1 MEAVDSKPTV
11 MRSPNVNRHIVAMSW
26 QEIREQLQQNLDQPL
41 SNQLCQL
48 YNQLHIPMII
58 RRKYARW
65 FEDNIWPDVM
75 EEQKACRLYK
85 ELMNFMSDDIETLK
99 EDQDHVLE
107 AVEIAHA
114 KMKIKESFGQHPTEF
129 LKAVIHALDDEKK
142 IISGY
147 KVQVKME
154 EEVEEEVAIHDI
166 FSPQLED
173 MRREIE
179 NLEQLAATANNHL
192 SVAKQKKEDMLEDK
206 DFDYSVVLSQM
217 GGTINQEQLYN
228 MFTEK
233 QNETKRIIEENIVS
247 FNGNRQMVQVTLRKK
262 LEDLQLLHTQI
273 LEKVS
278 EFKHQQKLAFVRA
291 AVKPRIEEVEKWCGN
306 LGNVCWKLFQL
317 TNSPEFREVISTSLH
332 SVEEM
337 EQKVAPSIA
346 AEDNAEVEAMIRKL
360 RGMFKKLLEE
370 TFIVTTQPPEVLKM
384 VGARNKGTSRE
395 FHTSVSILALSYLQI
410 EQISSNVVASFF
422 AETDIGTY
430 KRKKQVSCSLQNN
443 EAQFK
448 ATGSRPEACFNELK
462 VKDFSRMKENDDSR
476 VSKQFYRVTFSTKV
490 TLQSE
495 WIFDLETM
503 SLPIIINT
511 GSNQACEA
519 LGSLLWYCYNTDDV
533 YHNFQ
538 QPFPNDLPLDKVLDM
553 LSCCLRTISPRDLQE
568 DERRFLGEKLTGK
581 SIKKT
586 SPGEGLTVKFS
597 QFCVSKMNINKDKNV
612 EFSFWKWFQAVM
624 NLIEKYLLEPWKD
637 GKIKGFVS
645 KTSVRKKLM
654 TQRHGTFLIRFSE
667 SCVNGDH
674 QDVTGGIVVAL
685 KYEDTVTFS
694 PPRTEVHLSKNSLA
708 DILRSFINQKNG
720 EALLQ
725 TLFPHNKDREASF
738 KKYSTIPVEKK
749 NQQYNSGYPGWITL
763 MGLDLSF
770 SKMNMTEHQNA
781 YGGDGGDMDIWTV
794 SSTCQSPGRHTSR
807 GGPVRVKKR
816 RCDDSPGSSTSMQD
830 GGNQM
835 STAYYQNGFSNSEN
849 SNSSGG
855 NIPRF
860 LSTTTSQSTAYNQ
873 PSHLVQDVEQFCN
886 NFGMPLASTTQ
897 TINSTSMNWSS
908 VPIQMQNGSPEFSE
922 GTPSQSP
929 SSTVSDYDQNNLSP
943 DLRDIQPSLPMSAF
957 NHTQGRGQ
965 PDPVNTQ
972 GFMDLLQNGPIE
984 EQPWQVPM
992 GLVD

>member
-1 MEAVDSKPTV
+1 MDPVDSKPRV
-11 MRSPNVNRHIVAMSW
+11 MRPPNVNRHIVAMSW
-26 QEIREQLQQNLDQPL
+26 QEIRGQLQQNLDPHL

-48 YNQLHIPMII
+48 YNRHHIPMIV
-58 RRKYARW
+58 RRKYSRW
-65 FEDNIWPDVM
+65 FEENIWPDVM

-85 ELMNFMSDDIETLK
+85 ELMTLMSDDIETLK

-107 AVEIAHA
+107 AVEIANA
-114 KMKIKESFGQHPTEF
+114 KTKIKESFGHSPAEF
-129 LKAVIHALDDEKK
+129 LKGVIHALDEEKK

-154 EEVEEEVAIHDI
+154 EEVEEDVAINDI
-166 FSPQLED
+166 FSPQLEE

-192 SVAKQKKEDMLEDK
+192 SVAKQNRDEMLEDK
-206 DFDYSVVLSQM
+206 DFDYSVI
-217 GGTINQEQLYN
+217 INQIGGNFSQEELYN
-228 MFTEK
+228 LYTQK

-247 FNGNRQMVQVTLRKK
+247 FNGNRQLVQMTLRTK
-262 LEDLQLLHTQI
+262 LKDLQRLHTEI

-346 AEDNAEVEAMIRKL
+346 AEDNAEVETMIMQL
-360 RGMFKKLLEE
+360 REMFKKLLEE

-395 FHTSVSILALSYLQI
+395 FHASVSILALSYLQI
-410 EQISSNVVASFF
+410 EQISSNVVACFF
-422 AETDIGTY
+422 AETDIGS
-430 KRKKQVSCSLQNN
+430 KRKKQVNCSLQNN

-448 ATGSRPEACFNELK
+448 AAGSRPEACFNELK

-533 YHNFQ
+533 YHNFH
-538 QPFPNDLPLDKVLDM
+538 QPFPNELPLDKVLDM
-553 LSCCLRTISPRDLQE
+553 LNCCLRTISPRDLQE

-586 SPGEGLTVKFS
+586 NPGEGLTVKFS
-597 QFCVSKMNINKDKNV
+597 QFCVSKMSINKDKNV

-624 NLIEKYLLEPWKD
+624 NLIEKFLLEPWKD

-674 QDVTGGIVVAL
+674 QGVTGGIVVAL

-725 TLFPHNKDREASF
+725 TLFPHNKDRETSF
-738 KKYSTIPVEKK
+738 KKYNTIPVEKK

-770 SKMNMTEHQNA
+770 SKMNITEHQNA
-781 YGGDGGDMDIWTV
+781 FGGDGGDMDIWTV
-794 SSTCQSPGRHTSR
+794 TSTCQSPGRHTSR
-807 GGPVRVKKR
+807 SGPGRVKKR

-835 STAYYQNGFSNSEN
+835 STAYYQNGFSNSDN

-860 LSTTTSQSTAYNQ
+860 LSTTTTQSSVYNP
-873 PSHLVQDVEQFCN
+873 PSHLAQDVQQFCN
-886 NFGMPLASTTQ
+886 NFGVSLPTTTQ
-897 TINSTSMNWSS
+897 AISCTSMNWQA
-908 VPIQMQNGSPEFSE
+908 PMQMQNGSPEYTE

-943 DLRDIQPSLPMSAF
+943 DLRDIHPSLPMSAF
-957 NHTQGRGQ
+957 NHTEGQGQ
-965 PDPVNTQ
+965 TDPVNTQ
-972 GFMDLLQNGPIE
+972 GFMDLLQNSTIE
-984 EQPWQVPM
+984 EHPWPVQM